1 MSSRTGKSE
10 AVCSVAWLVQ
20 NGRSKVQRTVAS
32 DGFVGDYPYAGVIVV
47 GENRTTE
54 NDSSASI
61 FVETVRDIFA
71 EGVAFGV
78 EDALKDSF
86 TEAND
91 LIINKNMQG
100 CSGAAI
106 AYSGTHLWYAL
117 SGSCRIYR
125 IDQDGIK
132 CIVSDQTVA
141 NSSRLALEHP
151 DFNKKVHELKSYIGS
166 SSNSGTVFGH
176 ARVKEDT
183 TYIVL
188 TAGGWIQLEKATP
201 PALIK
206 GVNKSLSG
214 WLSNISRDLKLA
226 YRRQGGGLAC
236 VSGMKPTGGNSSIV
250 KYTLSTLAVIVL
262 LSLLIMGDLFTCN
275 SEVEDQ
281 TDLFA
286 SDSIE
291 EEIVQPLNLEVSAD
305 SAENTSGL
313 GLLTSISDSLIALN
327 TDSIIPAIIDISE
340 SLPIQIVQIGG
351 VVPELNSDTFS
362 VSMNIEP
369 DIQWENFSPG
379 IYTIR
384 TDSVSLI
391 LAEIISEMYPSLDV
405 IELDRIITV
414 RETGVAE
421 SATWL
426 SSLPE
431 DAARS
436 TGVIV
441 ETRSSVAG
449 GADWIRTYSVFSN
462 GNRADR
468 SGETGGFMGDSLPG
482 LPVLRNSNCYRL
494 IIIP

>member
-1 MSSRTGKSE
+1 MGKSE
-10 AVCSVAWLVQ
+10 ATCSVAWLVQ
-20 NGRSKVQRTVAS
+20 NGRSRVQRIVAS
-32 DGFVGDYPYAGVIVV
+32 DGFVGDYPYAGVVV
-47 GENRTTE
+47 VAENRTTE
-54 NDSSASI
+54 SDLSASV

-86 TEAND
+86 MEANE
-91 LIINKNMQG
+91 IIITKEMQG

-125 IDQDGIK
+125 IDQDGIQ
-132 CIVSDQTVA
+132 CIAVDQTTA
-141 NSSRLALEHP
+141 NSNRLALEHP

-166 SSNSGTVFGH
+166 SSNFETICGH
-176 ARVKEDT
+176 ARIKEDT

-201 PALIK
+201 PALVKNIK
-206 GVNKSLSG
+206 KSLSG
-214 WLSNISRDLKLA
+214 WLSVIARDLKLA

-236 VSGMKPTGGNSSIV
+236 ISGMKPSATNSSIM
-250 KYTLSTLAVIVL
+250 KYSLSAVAVIVL
-262 LSLLIMGDLFTCN
+262 LAFLVMGDLFSCN
-275 SEVEDQ
+275 IETEDQ

-286 SDSIE
+286 SDSIQD
-291 EEIVQPLNLEVSAD
+291 EIVQPLDLEVLGD
-305 SAENTSGL
+305 SAETTSGL
-313 GLLTSISDSLIALN
+313 LASISDSISHMNQDSVVLN
-327 TDSIIPAIIDISE
+327 IPDISE

-351 VVPELNSDTFS
+351 AVAELNSDTFS
-362 VSMNIEP
+362 LSVNMEP

-379 IYTIR
+379 IYAIR
-384 TDSVSLI
+384 TDSVSMI
-391 LAEIISEMYPSLDV
+391 LADVLSPLYPTLEI

-414 RETGVAE
+414 REAGVAE

-426 SSLPE
+426 SSLSN
-431 DAARS
+431 DAAQN

-449 GADWIRTYSVFSN
+449 GADWIRHYSVFSN

-468 SGETGGFMGDSLPG
+468 AGETAGFIGDSLPD

-494 IIIP
+494 ILIP

>member
-20 NGRSKVQRTVAS
+20 NGRSRVQRTVAS
-32 DGFVGDYPYAGVIVV
+32 DGFIGDYPYAGVVVV

-91 LIINKNMQG
+91 LIINKKMQG

-125 IDQDGIK
+125 IDQDGIQ
-132 CIVSDQTVA
+132 CIVSDQTDA
-141 NSSRLALEHP
+141 NSNRLALEHP

-206 GVNKSLSG
+206 GINKSLSG

-236 VSGMKPTGGNSSIV
+236 VSGMKPTGSNSPIV

-262 LSLLIMGDLFTCN
+262 LSFLITGDLFSCN
-275 SEVEDQ
+275 SEEEH

-421 SATWL
+421 SASWL

-449 GADWIRTYSVFSN
+449 GADWIRNYSVFSN

-468 SGETGGFMGDSLPG
+468 SGETGGFMGDSLPD